1 MLNLF
6 KNRKTKKQVEYLK
19 EMRPLPLGVKEF
31 EKWSLEIIRLA
42 DIPGLTIESGQFAL
56 SEMILHVKPTQSFES
71 YGHFVHS
78 LRKGAANQVA
88 HGIFTELKNAR
99 IAQDKVDKGLK
110 EHEVQLVAAQT
121 TTNAREENLRRHDQK
136 VLANPKV

>member
-6 KNRKTKKQVEYLK
+6 KKRKVAKQLEYLK

-31 EKWSLEIIRLA
+31 EAWSLEIIRLA

-56 SEMILHVKPTQSFES
+56 SEMVLHVKPTQSFES

-78 LRKGAANQVA
+78 LRKGAANQIA
-88 HGIFTELKNAR
+88 HSIFQDLKKAR
-99 IAQDKVDKGLK
+99 
-110 EHEVQLVAAQT
+110 T
-121 TTNAREENLRRHDQK
+121 ARDEAEKASISEKK